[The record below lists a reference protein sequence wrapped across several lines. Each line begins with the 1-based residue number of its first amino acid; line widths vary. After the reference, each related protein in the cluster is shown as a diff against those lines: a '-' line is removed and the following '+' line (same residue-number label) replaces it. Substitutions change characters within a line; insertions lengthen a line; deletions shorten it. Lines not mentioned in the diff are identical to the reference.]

1 MNDFFNDVP
10 KPFKKFFGEDFWGNF
25 DHMFQEFESQKK
37 SQFPKTNIYESGNE
51 LICLLLL
58 PGIERMDDINL
69 NVNSNIL
76 SVSGTIH
83 LPFESY
89 HSNKEEIFAGSF
101 KRDIQLP
108 FPVRSDKVIASY
120 KRGFLKVYLYRLLVK
135 SSQSSIVIEDLEKE

>member
-1 MNDFFNDVP
+1 MNDFYNDVP
-10 KPFKKFFGEDFWGNF
+10 KPFKKFFSDDFWGNF
-25 DHMFQEFESQKK
+25 DHMFQEFESQKQ

-51 LICLLLL
+51 LVCILLL

-83 LPFESY
+83 LPFEGY
-89 HSNKEEIFAGSF
+89 HSNKEEIFEGSF

-108 FPVRSDKVIASY
+108 FPVRSDKVMASY
-120 KRGFLKVYLYRLLVK
+120 KRGFLKICLYRLLVK
-135 SSQSSIVIEDLEKE
+135 TSQNSIVIEDLEKE